1 MKISVI
7 IPTCK
12 PLTYFEDCLQS
23 LKRQTF
29 AKEDFEIIIGLN
41 GCNEPYYIQIKEYV
55 EKELPDYNITLLQD
69 NRGGAS
75 VGRNIGLDIA
85 KGDYI
90 TFIDDDDYVSDSY
103 LSDLYAVVSKDTIAI
118 SYALSFC
125 DNDKDNKYKYHL
137 SDAYCYC
144 TEHGYNKLT
153 SRARQFFSGP
163 VMKLI
168 PRDIIG
174 DRRFNLGFKRGED
187 CIFNFLI
194 SDRIVKVAFATPD
207 AIYYRR
213 LRPNSLTT
221 NNRKVMEDVNLSLKS
236 IKEYT
241 RIFFSGNY
249 SVYFY
254 MTRLA
259 AEVRSILI
267 APFRKNEF

>member
-1 MKISVI
+1 MNISVI
-7 IPTCK
+7 IPTYK
-12 PLTYFEDCLQS
+12 PQVYFEDCLQS

-41 GCNEPYYIQIKEYV
+41 GCNEPYYTQIGEYI
-55 EKELPDYNITLLQD
+55 KRELPDYNITLLQD

-90 TFIDDDDYVSDSY
+90 TFIDDDDYVSDTY
-103 LSDLYAVVSKDTIAI
+103 LSDLYEAVSKDTIAV
-118 SYALSFC
+118 SYALSFL
-125 DNDKDNKYKYHL
+125 DNDKDNKYKSHL
-137 SDAYCYC
+137 SEAYCYC
-144 TEHGYNKLT
+144 TEHGCNKLA

-174 DRRFNLGFKRGED
+174 DRRFNLSFKRSQD

-194 SDRIVKVAFATPD
+194 SDRIDKVAFAKPD

-213 LRPNSLTT
+213 IRPNSITT
-221 NNRKVMEDVNLSLKS
+221 NKRKAMDDINLSLKS

-249 SVYFY
+249 SIYFY
-254 MTRLA
+254 MTRVA
-259 AEVRSILI
+259 AEIRSILI
-267 APFRKNEF
+267 APFRKKIF